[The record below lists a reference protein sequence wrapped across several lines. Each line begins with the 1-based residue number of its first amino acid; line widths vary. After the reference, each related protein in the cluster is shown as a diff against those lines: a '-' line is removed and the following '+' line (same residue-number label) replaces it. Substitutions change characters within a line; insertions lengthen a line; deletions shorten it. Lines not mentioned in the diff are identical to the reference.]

1 MVQALKALIL
11 VFAVM
16 TVVGWI
22 TYSLVL
28 FVKFIVSLFKR
39 K

>member
-11 VFAVM
+11 VFVVM

-28 FVKFIVSLFKR
+28 FIKFIVSLFKI

>member
-16 TVVGWI
+16 TVAGWI
-22 TYSLVL
+22 IYSFVL
-28 FVKFIVSLFKR
+28 FIKFIVSLFKR